1 MREIEG
7 MGHEVDEFREYAM
20 LFDMQEGKDERC
32 AGASRCVQMV
42 GSRDDSS

>member
-20 LFDMQEGKDERC
+20 PFDMQEGKDDMRWGEPMC
-32 AGASRCVQMV
+32 ANG
-42 GSRDDSS
+42 GK